1 MGLALRD
8 VKKTVRRRDG
18 VAFVTRYLLRPRERL
33 RELEALVALHEAWIG
48 RARATFP
55 TERAAELVGD
65 YRLARCLVACLGEWY
80 EWRVAPLTGPAGGL
94 EAAALL
100 PRRRPSPRPVA
111 LAAPHPRLAPALRL
125 PPPPIPV
132 GGG

>member
-1 MGLALRD
+1 MRLALRD

-18 VAFVTRYLLRPRERL
+18 VAFVTPYLLRPRERL
-33 RELEALVALHEAWIG
+33 RELEALVAMHEAWIG

-80 EWRVAPLTGPAGGL
+80 EWRGPAGARAGGGG
-94 EAAALL
+94 AAAAAPP
-100 PRRRPSPRPVA
+100 PRRHPPRPR
-111 LAAPHPRLAPALRL
+111 AP
-125 PPPPIPV
+125 
-132 GGG
+132 

>member
-1 MGLALRD
+1 MRVALRD

-18 VAFVTRYLLRPRERL
+18 VAFVTPYLLRPRERL

-80 EWRVAPLTGPAGGL
+80 EWRRRPRA
-94 EAAALL
+94 
-100 PRRRPSPRPVA
+100 PRRRGRSAPSP
-111 LAAPHPRLAPALRL
+111 APRA
-125 PPPPIPV
+125 
-132 GGG
+132 

>member
-1 MGLALRD
+1 MRLALRD

-18 VAFVTRYLLRPRERL
+18 VAFVTPYLLRPRERL

-80 EWRVAPLTGPAGGL
+80 EWPG
-94 EAAALL
+94 
-100 PRRRPSPRPVA
+100 RPSA
-111 LAAPHPRLAPALRL
+111 GAAPEDRVSDVPPRAA
-125 PPPPIPV
+125 V
-132 GGG
+132 